1 MTKNIFTAF
10 IVLTSI
16 SINAQTI
23 ESELNKISG
32 HFIGVWTSYKYSSN
46 GEIIKDMSWNDTI
59 STDNQVINDSIAYVN
74 VKSTMTFN
82 NPDIPP
88 YKMEFQEGFDLLD
101 GKIINRFFIAMGVKS
116 IESKVS
122 SNTHIFSQPINSS
135 ELNQLGFSS
144 AIEAYHTTIKLT
156 LFIDG
161 KEVHKITRISTI
173 VWENNSKIETVQFVS
188 LKGYHERIE

>member
-144 AIEAYHTTIKLT
+144 AIEAYHTTVKLT